1 MATPAFL
8 SMFDKPTTTP
18 PKSSRKSIRNTI
30 SSNSNSR
37 LIQTTIKKTKKVK
50 YSKPCKD
57 NNLTDLLN
65 YMKLWELKNEIESFE
80 IPKKPFPEI
89 YHGHFTES
97 IINNSNEQI
106 DYNIFNTGNVIQ
118 MWKILTK
125 RGQNS
130 HVSCVIWHTNV
141 PHSFSFVTKNEHN
154 LSLLTPCN
162 LLEVALVRQKVHN
175 PYLKTKG
182 NHYCELLA
190 IGKLDKTM
198 VQNFEDFMDG
208 MDGMDG
214 MNGMDGMVNP
224 NKNKFLA
231 IERAFDYENY
241 EYTKEQI
248 QNFYETNIKDEIKNK
263 QKEVETLFKSRGI
276 PIRRNNNTNLKTLA
290 SKKTQLTELLEKKFK
305 YGSTKEPPIVPLVI
319 NIPNSYEI
327 LIKNKEYC
335 RYNTS
340 RKSKKKNCMG
350 SLDTIFK
357 DIFSCRFKGTIIIPS
372 MCRPKKACIT
382 RNPDETNV

>member
-18 PKSSRKSIRNTI
+18 PKSIRNTI

-106 DYNIFNTGNVIQ
+106 DYNIFKPGNVIQ

-130 HVSCVIWHTNV
+130 HVSCVIWHKDV
-141 PHSFSFVTKNEHN
+141 PHSFSFVPKNESN
-154 LSLLTPCN
+154 LSLVSPCN
-162 LLEVALVRQKVHN
+162 LLEVALVRQKAHN
-175 PYLKTKG
+175 PYLKMKG

-198 VQNFEDFMDG
+198 VQNFEDFMG
-208 MDGMDG
+208 IIET
-214 MNGMDGMVNP
+214 P
-224 NKNKFLA
+224 IKNNFFA

-241 EYTKEQI
+241 EYTKQQI
-248 QNFYETNIKDEIKNK
+248 KNFYETNIKDEIKKK

-276 PIRRNNNTNLKTLA
+276 TIRRNNNTNLKTLA

-305 YGSTKEPPIVPLVI
+305 YGTKEQPIVPLVI

-372 MCRPKKACIT
+372 KCHPKKVCIT
-382 RNPDETNV
+382 RKTDETNV

>member
-18 PKSSRKSIRNTI
+18 PKSIRKSIRNTIRNTI
-30 SSNSNSR
+30 SSNSNTR
-37 LIQTTIKKTKKVK
+37 LIKTTTKKTKKVNDCK
-50 YSKPCKD
+50 DCNYSKDCKD

-65 YMKLWELKNEIESFE
+65 YMKFWELKNEIVSLE

-89 YHGHFTES
+89 YHGQFTES
-97 IINNSNEQI
+97 IINDSKQI
-106 DYNIFNTGNVIQ
+106 DYNIFNPGNVIQ

-130 HVSCVIWHTNV
+130 HVSCVIWHKNV
-141 PHSFSFVTKNEHN
+141 PHSFSFVPKNESN
-154 LSLLTPCN
+154 LSLLSPCN
-162 LLEVALVRQKVHN
+162 LLEVALVRQKAHN
-175 PYLKTKG
+175 SSLKTKG
-182 NHYCELLA
+182 DHYCELLA

-198 VQNFEDFMDG
+198 VQKCKYFMG
-208 MDGMDG
+208 IIET
-214 MNGMDGMVNP
+214 P
-224 NKNKFLA
+224 IKNKFLA

-290 SKKTQLTELLEKKFK
+290 SKKTKLTELLEKKFK
-305 YGSTKEPPIVPLVI
+305 YGSTTEPPIVPLVI

>member
-18 PKSSRKSIRNTI
+18 PKSIRNTIRNTIRKSI
-30 SSNSNSR
+30 SSNSNTR
-37 LIQTTIKKTKKVK
+37 LIQTTTKKTKKVK

-57 NNLTDLLN
+57 TNLTDLLN
-65 YMKLWELKNEIESFE
+65 YMKLWELKNEIVSFE
-80 IPKKPFPEI
+80 IPKKEFPEI
-89 YHGHFTES
+89 YHGHFTKG

-106 DYNIFNTGNVIQ
+106 DYNIFKPGNVIQ

-130 HVSCVIWHTNV
+130 HVSCVIWHKNV
-141 PHSFSFVTKNEHN
+141 PHSFSFVPKKESN

-162 LLEVALVRQKVHN
+162 LLEVALVRQKARN
-175 PYLKTKG
+175 PYLKKEG
-182 NHYCELLA
+182 DHYCELLA
-190 IGKLDKTM
+190 IGKLDETM
-198 VQNFEDFMDG
+198 IHNFEDFMG
-208 MDGMDG
+208 KIET
-214 MNGMDGMVNP
+214 P
-224 NKNKFLA
+224 NKTNFLV
-231 IERAFDYENY
+231 IERAFNYENY
-241 EYTKEQI
+241 EYTKQQI
-248 QNFYETNIKDEIKNK
+248 KNFYKTNIKDEIKKK

-276 PIRRNNNTNLKTLA
+276 TIRRNNNTNLKTVA

-305 YGSTKEPPIVPLVI
+305 YGSTKEQPIVPLVV

-357 DIFSCRFKGTIIIPS
+357 DIFSCRIKGTLIIPS
-372 MCRPKKACIT
+372 RCRAKEACIT
-382 RNPDETNV
+382 RIPDETNV

>member
-18 PKSSRKSIRNTI
+18 PKSIRNTIRKTIRNTI

-65 YMKLWELKNEIESFE
+65 YMKLWELKNEIVSLE

-106 DYNIFNTGNVIQ
+106 DYNIFKPGNVIQ

-130 HVSCVIWHTNV
+130 HVSCVIWHKNV

-154 LSLLTPCN
+154 LSLLTPCS
-162 LLEVALVRQKVHN
+162 LLEVALVRQKSQN
-175 PYLKTKG
+175 LYLKKEG
-182 NHYCELLA
+182 GHYCELLA

-198 VQNFEDFMDG
+198 VQNFEDFMG
-208 MDGMDG
+208 
-214 MNGMDGMVNP
+214 GMVKP
-224 NKNKFLA
+224 NKTNFFA
-231 IERAFDYENY
+231 IETAFDYENY
-241 EYTKEQI
+241 ENTKEQI
-248 QNFYETNIKDEIKNK
+248 KNFYETNIKEEIKNK

-276 PIRRNNNTNLKTLA
+276 TIRRNNTNLKTLA
-290 SKKTQLTELLEKKFK
+290 SKKTKLTELLEKKFK
-305 YGSTKEPPIVPLVI
+305 YGTKDQPIVPLVI

-372 MCRPKKACIT
+372 RCRPKKVCIT
-382 RNPDETNV
+382 RIPDETNV